1 MDEKLDKR
9 LERLKQRLEKQSFQ
23 ENEGLSN
30 EVGYY
35 IFDYQPQNELEIR
48 EYLKE
53 LQTSPLT
60 HRINLKVFDIFDI
73 MVSEIEKIQKLTS
86 SDPFDII
93 AQMEKTGGLTL
104 VTQQINN
111 LLKMSENNNAIV
123 QYIQERIKDEERCVI
138 FITGVGKVYPI
149 LRAHKIL
156 NTMHQI
162 IDEYPVVMFYP
173 GNYDELSLQAFG
185 EVKDQNYYRAFRI
198 D

>member
-1 MDEKLDKR
+1 MDEKLEARLKR
-9 LERLKQRLEKQSFQ
+9 LKIRLEKQSFQ

-48 EYLKE
+48 QYLKE
-53 LQTSPLT
+53 LQISPLAS
-60 HRINLKVFDIFDI
+60 RINLKVFDIFDI
-73 MVSEIEKIQKLTS
+73 MIDQIQNIEELTN
-86 SDPFDII
+86 SDPFEII

-111 LLKMSENNNAIV
+111 LLRMSDNDNAIV
-123 QYIQERIKDEERCVI
+123 QYINERIKDEERCVI

>member
-1 MDEKLDKR
+1 MEDTLNIR
-9 LERLKQRLEKQSFQ
+9 FNRLKQRLEKQSFQ

-35 IFDYQPQNELEIR
+35 IFDYHPNKELEVRDFI
-48 EYLKE
+48 KK
-53 LQTSPLT
+53 LQNTSLAE
-60 HRINLKVFDIFDI
+60 RINLKVFDVFEI
-73 MVSEIEKIQKLTS
+73 MINKINEVRKIANG
-86 SDPFDII
+86 DPFEII
-93 AQMEKTGGLTL
+93 AQMEKTGGLTQ

-111 LLKMSENNNAIV
+111 LLQMGENNNAIT
-123 QYIQERIKDEERCVI
+123 QYVRNQIQDDKRSVI
-138 FITGVGKVYPI
+138 FITGIGKVYPI

-173 GNYDELSLQAFG
+173 GSYDELSLQAFG

>member
-53 LQTSPLT
+53 LQTSPLA
-60 HRINLKVFDIFDI
+60 HRINLKIFDIFDI

-93 AQMEKTGGLTL
+93 AQMEKMGGLTL

>member
-1 MDEKLDKR
+1 MDEALNAR
-9 LERLKQRLEKQSFQ
+9 FERLKLRLEKQSFQ

-35 IFDYQPQNELEIR
+35 IFDYQSKNELEIR
-48 EYLKE
+48 DYIKK
-53 LQTSPLT
+53 LQDTPLAK
-60 HRINLKVFDIFDI
+60 RIDLKVFDIFDI
-73 MVSEIEKIQKLTS
+73 MIDKIDEIRQIANG
-86 SDPFDII
+86 DPFEII
-93 AQMEKTGGLTL
+93 AQMEKTGGLTQ

-111 LLKMSENNNAIV
+111 LLQMSENNNAIV
-123 QYIQERIKDEERCVI
+123 QYVKDHIKNQARCVI
-138 FITGVGKVYPI
+138 FITGIGKVYPI

>member
-30 EVGYY
+30 EAGYY

-53 LQTSPLT
+53 LQTSPLAR
-60 HRINLKVFDIFDI
+60 RINLKVFDIFDI